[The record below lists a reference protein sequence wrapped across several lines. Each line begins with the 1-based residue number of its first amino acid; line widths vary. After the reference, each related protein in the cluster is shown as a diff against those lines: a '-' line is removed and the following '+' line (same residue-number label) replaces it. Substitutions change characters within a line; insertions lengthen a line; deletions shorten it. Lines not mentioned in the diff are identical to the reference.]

1 MNLNSVDRLS
11 HEQQKSSPAKDRSMR
26 TQGVRAVLL
35 GTDGKD
41 DRRPL
46 AALLILAVVLWIPV
60 MRGPID
66 LRWDAGVY
74 YILGTSIAQGQGY
87 RLLSE
92 PGDPQAVQYPP
103 LLPLLVAAHQRVLGT
118 SNPVVVGKWLRI
130 TFGLILLAVVAV
142 TYVLG
147 RRWLSPWQAFTAG
160 VVYLLSRETYFFAS
174 LLFAEIPFT
183 LVSLLFFLPR
193 RPSWQKEIG
202 AGACAIATYFL
213 RTIGI
218 ALLAAWVAESLIQ
231 RQWKR
236 ATLRAA
242 VALLPVLLW
251 QGYVNW
257 VTASDTY
264 KHPAYAYQRAPY
276 QNYNVTYSENMK
288 YLDPYRPELG
298 TATLAQKLKRVVRNR
313 TPIVQTFSA
322 MIFWRGLVL
331 AEAPLPG
338 WTVEAGYDV
347 MINSHGWLRR
357 LLNYGVSVFVILGL
371 VTLWRSG
378 ERSMTIYLVLS
389 IAIIAATP
397 WPAQFGRYF
406 SPLVPFLAIAFVLGL
421 VWSKRQFGP
430 DEHTGARRL
439 VSAGLA
445 MVAGI
450 WLAST
455 LTAQALDYAR
465 RDNQTNCR
473 NRGTGCGDAHYVD
486 ASGVEQPYR
495 LFYYDKGWRDFD
507 AALGWLRN
515 YARPGAIV
523 VTSCPQL
530 VNLML
535 HFKSVMPPMESN
547 VDAAQRLLDDVPV
560 TFLIVDDLD
569 FVDSSRRYLGPV
581 ITAYG
586 DRWKK
591 VFTAPSKATTI
602 YQRTRALPPELR

>member
-1 MNLNSVDRLS
+1 
-11 HEQQKSSPAKDRSMR
+11 
-26 TQGVRAVLL
+26 
-35 GTDGKD
+35 
-41 DRRPL
+41 
-46 AALLILAVVLWIPV
+46 

-103 LLPLLVAAHQRVLGT
+103 LLPLIVAGHQRVLGT
-118 SNPVVVGKWLRI
+118 SDPVVVGKWLRI

-160 VVYLLSRETYFFAS
+160 AVYLLTRETYFFAS

-218 ALLAAWVAESLIQ
+218 ALLAAWVADSLIQ

-257 VTASDTY
+257 VTASDAY

-313 TPIVQTFSA
+313 IPIVQTIGA

-331 AEAPLPG
+331 GEAPLPS
-338 WTVEAGYDV
+338 WTVEGGYDV
-347 MINSHGWLRR
+347 MLNNHSWLRR
-357 LLNYGVSVFVILGL
+357 LLNYGVSAFVILGL
-371 VTLWRSG
+371 VALWRYG
-378 ERSMTIYLVLS
+378 ERPMTIYLVLS

-421 VWSKRQFGP
+421 VWAKRQFGR
-430 DEHTGARRL
+430 DEHTGRGGWRQPASR
-439 VSAGLA
+439 
-445 MVAGI
+445 
-450 WLAST
+450 WCLASGS
-455 LTAQALDYAR
+455 R
-465 RDNQTNCR
+465 RHSPPKRLIMPVQDNQTNCR

-486 ASGVEQPYR
+486 ASGVEHPYR
-495 LFYYDKGWRDFD
+495 LFYYGKGWRDFD

-515 YARPGAIV
+515 HAPPGAIV

-547 VDAAQRLLDDVPV
+547 VDVAQRLLDDVPV

-569 FVDSSRRYLGPV
+569 FSDSSRRYLGPV

-586 DRWKK
+586 DGWKN
-591 VFTAPSKATTI
+591 VFTAPGTATTI
-602 YQRTRALPPELR
+602 YQRTHALPPERP

>member
-1 MNLNSVDRLS
+1 
-11 HEQQKSSPAKDRSMR
+11 MR
-26 TQGVRAVLL
+26 KQRIRAILL
-35 GTDGKD
+35 GTHDEG
-41 DRRPL
+41 DRRCL
-46 AALLILAVVLWIPV
+46 AALLILAVLLWIPL

-66 LRWDAGVY
+66 LRWDAGAY
-74 YILGTSIAQGQGY
+74 YVLGTSIAQGQGY

-103 LLPLLVAAHQRVLGT
+103 LLPLLVAGHQRLLGT
-118 SNPVVVGKWLRI
+118 SDPVVVGKWLRT
-130 TFGLILLAVVAV
+130 TFGLILLAVVVV

-147 RRWLSPWQAFTAG
+147 RRWLSPRQAFIVGAI
-160 VVYLLSRETYFFAS
+160 YLLSRETYFLTS

-193 RPSWQKEIG
+193 RPGWRKEIG
-202 AGACAIATYFL
+202 AGTCAIAAYLL

-218 ALLAAWVAESLIQ
+218 ALLIAWVAESLIQ
-231 RQWKR
+231 RQWER
-236 ATLRAA
+236 AALRAV
-242 VALLPVLLW
+242 VALLPILLW
-251 QGYVNW
+251 QGYVTW
-257 VTASDTY
+257 VTASDAY
-264 KHPAYAYQRAPY
+264 KRPAYAYQRAPY

-298 TATLAQKLKRVVRNR
+298 TATLAQKLERVVRNGA
-313 TPIVQTFSA
+313 PIVQTFGA

-338 WTVEAGYDV
+338 WTVEGGYEG
-347 MINSHGWLRR
+347 MLNSHWWLRQLRR
-357 LLNYGVSVFVILGL
+357 LLDYGVSVFVILGL
-371 VTLWRSG
+371 VALWRYG
-378 ERSMTIYLVLS
+378 ERPMTIYLVLS
-389 IAIIAATP
+389 MAIIAATP
-397 WPAQFGRYF
+397 WPSQFGRYF

-421 VWSKRQFGP
+421 VWSKRQFGR
-430 DEHTGARRL
+430 DEHAGARRL
-439 VSAGLA
+439 TSAGLA

-465 RDNQTNCR
+465 QDNQTNCR
-473 NRGTGCGDAHYVD
+473 HRGTGCGDAHYVD
-486 ASGVEQPYR
+486 ASGVEQPYP
-495 LFYYDKGWRDFD
+495 LFYYDKEWREFD

-515 YARPGAIV
+515 HAPPGAIV

-569 FVDSSRRYLGPV
+569 FSDSSRRYLGPV

-591 VFTAPSKATTI
+591 VFTAPSTATTI